1 MHTAM
6 LARAKTHADH
16 LTSTRPTQAERSVI
30 VIGRPTDLRF
40 EITRELA
47 QNNVSPTILDHRAS
61 TTTTT
66 TTTDSIRGSPSG
78 AADGLNSAAG
88 SMNIVTAHPR
98 LPRTRRGL
106 CQVRARAVERIE
118 QERLTAL
125 AVSAASTTSTCRI
138 LVLCDVRQA
147 TTTTDAARWAKQ
159 LAVGIG
165 YEAQINGASVD
176 STSYLIVGKAIPVA
190 RAAQL
195 TVQWHHRP
203 DRAGTKRSRR
213 HR

>member
-6 LARAKTHADH
+6 LTRAKTHADH

-47 QNNVSPTILDHRAS
+47 QNNVSPTVLDHRAS
-61 TTTTT
+61 TTT
-66 TTTDSIRGSPSG
+66 TTTDSIRGSPTC
-78 AADGLNSAAG
+78 AADSLNPTAG
-88 SMNIVTAHPR
+88 SMIIITAHPR
-98 LPRTRRGL
+98 LPRNRRGL
-106 CQVRARAVERIE
+106 CQLRARAVERIE
-118 QERLTAL
+118 QQRLTAL

-176 STSYLIVGKAIPVA
+176 STSYLIVGRAISVA

-195 TVQWHHRP
+195 AAQWHHRP

>member
-1 MHTAM
+1 M
-6 LARAKTHADH
+6 LTRAKTHADH
-16 LTSTRPTQAERSVI
+16 LTSARSTQAERSVI

-47 QNNVSPTILDHRAS
+47 QNNVSPTVLDHRAS
-61 TTTTT
+61 T
-66 TTTDSIRGSPSG
+66 TTTDSIRGSPTC
-78 AADGLNSAAG
+78 AADSLNPTAG
-88 SMNIVTAHPR
+88 SMIIVTAHPR

-106 CQVRARAVERIE
+106 SQLRARAVERIE
-118 QERLTAL
+118 QQRLTAL

-176 STSYLIVGKAIPVA
+176 STSYLIVGRAISVA

-195 TVQWHHRP
+195 AAQWHHRP
-203 DRAGTKRSRR
+203 DRAVINRSRR